1 MGFRDCGL
9 LKASLPSK
17 DWDKE
22 GSEYLGLF
30 CGEMVV
36 LPRLYTAEQ
45 ERNSCTT
52 CISYFIWQDQTIHI
66 SLSPFYPKFFYSQS
80 ILQHTTCFI
89 LQPLQAIKA
98 DSTRMQTFQS
108 VNIKFVKQNFRMAFE
123 WKGEVAQDQEVLGN
137 RSSFQ
142 SHFRGVSC
150 LCWTWEQNFNSM
162 QVLFDLVHMS
172 SWPQLLSKTQAAV
185 LCYTAC
191 LRALGGTCGV
201 LRGAVLLKGYTRQ
214 SISWHASS
222 EVVFQSTAVCVPLST
237 ILFAAYTYMLLR
249 FFSYYKLHFIGQLEK
264 VVSALPLCLSA
275 RIWDCLVP
283 IYNFYGHSQCLSKRC
298 RHIPPLQFILT
309 TFWILVTAKQI
320 AILFLFTR
328 LTTNTQRDGYW

>member
-1 MGFRDCGL
+1 MFQGLATLTVKQNSLYFISSCPLIGHLCVLYLHMGFRDCGL

-17 DWDKE
+17 GWDKE

-30 CGEMVV
+30 CGKMVV

-80 ILQHTTCFI
+80 ILKHTTCFI

-98 DSTRMQTFQS
+98 DSTRMQTWFQS

-142 SHFRGVSC
+142 SHFRGVSY
-150 LCWTWEQNFNSM
+150 LCWTQEQNFYSM

-172 SWPQLLSKTQAAV
+172 SDPSCSARPRQ
-185 LCYTAC
+185 LCYAT
-191 LRALGGTCGV
+191 LLG
-201 LRGAVLLKGYTRQ
+201 
-214 SISWHASS
+214 S
-222 EVVFQSTAVCVPLST
+222 E
-237 ILFAAYTYMLLR
+237 
-249 FFSYYKLHFIGQLEK
+249 H
-264 VVSALPLCLSA
+264 
-275 RIWDCLVP
+275 
-283 IYNFYGHSQCLSKRC
+283 
-298 RHIPPLQFILT
+298 
-309 TFWILVTAKQI
+309 
-320 AILFLFTR
+320 
-328 LTTNTQRDGYW
+328 